1 MPMLR
6 LLMRHLRGGRVP
18 ALVLF
23 LLAGPAL
30 AVDVQQMRV
39 HAAPDHTRL
48 VFDLSGPT
56 DWSHLVLA
64 DPHRVV
70 VDMERG
76 NLRFDP
82 ERLDLSGTPIRRI
95 RTGAREDGGLRVVLD
110 LARSLEPRPF
120 ELAPVAPYGHRLVV
134 DLHERGGERKV
145 VRARS
150 EDSPRRDVVVVIDA
164 GHGGEDPGALGPGGV
179 LEKDVVLAIARRL
192 DRLVDR
198 APGMRG
204 ELVRGGDYY
213 VPLRRRTALAREH
226 RADLFMSIHA
236 DAFKTSGP
244 RGASVYALSPSG
256 ATSEMA
262 RWLAESENQSDLI
275 GGVGGV
281 SLADKDPVL
290 AEVLLDLSMT
300 GSLTASLDLGERLL
314 GALGD
319 RGRLHSSR
327 VHQAGFVVLKS
338 PDIPSVL
345 VETGFISNPQEARQL
360 AEPGYQDR
368 IALALF
374 EGARDHLEAQPPQG
388 TLLAWWRDHP
398 EERRRYVIEEGD
410 TLSTIAK
417 RFGVDTAHLM
427 SANDLSGDVIRAG
440 QVLLIPPT

>member
-1 MPMLR
+1 MLR

-18 ALVLF
+18 ALILL
-23 LLAGPAL
+23 LLAGPAF
-30 AVDVQQMRV
+30 AVDVHQMRV

-48 VFDLSGPT
+48 VLDLSGPT
-56 DWSHLVLA
+56 DWSHLVLD

-76 NLRFDP
+76 HLRFDP

-95 RTGAREDGGLRVVLD
+95 RTGAREDGRLRVVLD
-110 LARSLEPRPF
+110 LARPLEPRPF

-134 DLHERGGERKV
+134 DLHERGDERRV

-150 EDSPRRDVVVVIDA
+150 EDSPRRDLVVVIDA
-164 GHGGEDPGALGPGGV
+164 GHGGEDPGALGPDGV

-192 DRLVDR
+192 DQLLDR
-198 APGMRG
+198 ASGMRG
-204 ELVRGGDYY
+204 ELVRSGDYY

-226 RADLFMSIHA
+226 RADLFISVHA
-236 DAFKTSGP
+236 DAFKTPGP

-281 SLADKDPVL
+281 SLAGKDPVL

-300 GSLTASLDLGERLL
+300 GALTASLDLGERLL
-314 GALGD
+314 GALGN

-360 AEPGYQDR
+360 ADPGYQDR
-368 IALALF
+368 VARALF
-374 EGARDHLEAQPPQG
+374 EGARAHLEAQPPQG

-398 EERRRYVIEEGD
+398 GERRRYVIEEGD
-410 TLSTIAK
+410 TLSNIAQ

-427 SANDLSGDVIRAG
+427 STNDLSGDVIRVG